1 MLPRS
6 EKTILI
12 MDDDLGIQRVLS
24 HFLQEDFTIVIR
36 NDGMEGMQWL
46 EENENPDM
54 IIADLN
60 MPNLDGLSFLK
71 TIRASN
77 FYKDIPLIILSG
89 EEDSGEHIKCLDLG
103 ADDFITKPF
112 NPLEVKARVNAI
124 LRRRN

>member
-89 EEDSGEHIKCLDLG
+89 EEDSGEHIK
-103 ADDFITKPF
+103 AWT
-112 NPLEVKARVNAI
+112 
-124 LRRRN
+124 